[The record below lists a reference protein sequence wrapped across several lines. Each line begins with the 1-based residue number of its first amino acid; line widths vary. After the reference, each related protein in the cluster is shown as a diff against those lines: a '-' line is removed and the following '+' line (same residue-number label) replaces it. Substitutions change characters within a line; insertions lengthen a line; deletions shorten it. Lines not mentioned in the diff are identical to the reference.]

1 MNYFINDL
9 VKLNTSEKVNAQ
21 GKARRDVMH
30 TFSDCGYEV
39 RNILNYRYSWGKSRK
54 YHHYPILTHWI
65 AIRQANRFLKDVK
78 EGDTVAIQDFHLRHM
93 QHIATECLKKKARV
107 ILVIHDVQSIR
118 FNVTTEEVR
127 QLNNASLLLVHTPA
141 MEEKLRSIGVTTP
154 MRTMM
159 LFDYYSDSPM
169 TNADDILPLRNE
181 VVFAGNLAKSDFLHH
196 IIKQDGLK
204 GITLRLYGM
213 KGNLDTGAS
222 DGIEYC
228 GMFEPEKTDAVKGGW
243 GLVWDGNS
251 IETCAGGI
259 GNYLRYNSSHKMSLY
274 LACGIPLIVWSRSSL
289 ASWVRENN
297 VGIVTDNLNS
307 IADIIRNIPDEE
319 YRRMIDSAHRIG
331 VQLRKGSMLKQCITQ
346 NSRVSV

>member
-196 IIKQDGLK
+196 VIKQDGLK

-274 LACGIPLIVWSRSSL
+274 LACGIPLIVWTESAVAPWASS
-289 ASWVRENN
+289 ENI
-297 VGIVTDNLNS
+297 GITVSSMKDAVQRINALTD
-307 IADIIRNIPDEE
+307 DE
-319 YRRMIDSAHRIG
+319 YRTMVTNARRIG
-331 VQLRKGSMLKQCITQ
+331 SELRNGNYLKRILT
-346 NSRVSV
+346 NL